1 MSLKDNLKN
10 TLNKINPVKLIKK
23 IYYTIQFDINY
34 YIIFI
39 GEVLRRK
46 EKNNYRLLKR
56 ILILF
61 IALFLITFISLVQK
75 LFEGLDFYNLILGV
89 IDYILLIILLSYHL
103 YIDYKNEILDELNK
117 IEEKLNEIK

>member
-1 MSLKDNLKN
+1 MSLKDTLKN
-10 TLNKINPVKLIKK
+10 TLNKINPVKLFKK
-23 IYYTIQFDINY
+23 IYYTIQYDIDY

-46 EKNNYRLLKR
+46 EKNNYKLLKR